1 MYEKQIIKRETQFS
15 RAHETP
21 DMIKSGKQYLYFVDK
36 KTMF

>member
-21 DMIKSGKQYLYFVDK
+21 DMIKSGKQYTYTYLLKVK
-36 KTMF
+36 L